1 MDKNTVGK
9 TVNNISLSRQNMR
22 RLKFFKQHTGLCLCL
37 HIAFA
42 LVKGLELIKIKLFH
56 DVDSQNESLTY
67 LKFQESIY

>member
-1 MDKNTVGK
+1 MDKSTVGK
-9 TVNNISLSRQNMR
+9 TVDHVSLSRQNMR
-22 RLKFFKQHTGLCLCL
+22 KLKFFKQYTGLGLCL

-67 LKFQESIY
+67 LKFQETIY